1 MGPNG
6 ECFELK
12 KAMPS
17 TGMNKLY
24 VRLPQFSQPF
34 LRDPNNVCG
43 KLEDMK
49 TRARVVTELERK
61 VVVDDEDVHLLIV
74 IK

>member
-1 MGPNG
+1 M
-6 ECFELK
+6 
-12 KAMPS
+12 
-17 TGMNKLY
+17 Y
-24 VRLPQFSQPF
+24 VRLPLFSQPF

-43 KLEDMK
+43 KLEDVK
-49 TRARVVTELERK
+49 TRARVETELERK

>member
-1 MGPNG
+1 MFVFPY
-6 ECFELK
+6 L
-12 KAMPS
+12 
-17 TGMNKLY
+17 
-24 VRLPQFSQPF
+24 FSQPF

-43 KLEDMK
+43 KLEDVK
-49 TRARVVTELERK
+49 TRARVVTELKRKSERK